1 MNTLYRVMLPAEDG
15 APMVGDSRNQLGVRP
30 SDVKGANAGPG
41 QGGLSV
47 TVGDYRRM
55 MAPLRP
61 KAFGGLHPETVL
73 YELPR
78 TALDAAAKLQLGPI
92 DTRTYHA
99 VIEAR
104 EACPVP
110 EFQAVLQATRPSWSR
125 TEPPDRGP

>member
-1 MNTLYRVMLPAEDG
+1 MNTLYRAMLPAEDG

-73 YELPR
+73 PCTSCRAPPSTPR
-78 TALDAAAKLQLGPI
+78 RSCSWARSIRG
-92 DTRTYHA
+92 RTM
-99 VIEAR
+99 
-104 EACPVP
+104 P
-110 EFQAVLQATRPSWSR
+110 
-125 TEPPDRGP
+125 